1 MRLRYAKLNQD
12 GIDSNDISDLR
23 AIVNYTLPLM

>member
-12 GIDSNDISDLR
+12 GMDANDVSDLR